1 MRFRGYR
8 RNDGRIGIR
17 NHVLIL
23 PASICASDVAHQ
35 VTMQVQGTVSFHNQL
50 GCSQTPIDQECTLRT
65 MAGMAANPNV
75 YGTIIISLGC
85 ENCQMKL
92 VTEEIQ
98 SRCDKPLKAFIIQE
112 CGGTLHTV
120 EQAVRCAREMV
131 AQASCMQREEADV
144 SELMVAMECGGSDPT
159 SGLAAN
165 PLVGEVA
172 DSIIASG
179 GTAVMSETTEFIGA
193 EKLLAKRA
201 VNAQVSAQI
210 LEIVR
215 HYEDAMKCVNDDVRK
230 RNPAPGNKAGGITTL
245 EEKSLGCIY
254 KSGHSPIQAVY
265 DYAQDIHHKGLVI
278 MDTPGN
284 DPISMSGMAAGG
296 CQLILFTTGRG
307 TPTGNPIVPVIKVSA
322 NRETAESMKDN
333 LDFDASPLIY
343 GDKTMEELRDALL
356 KELAEVASG
365 KLTRSE
371 ILGYYE
377 TAIARVGR
385 YIRNAGSKQ
394 EQVETYYY

>member
-1 MRFRGYR
+1 MKFTGYR
-8 RNDGRIGIR
+8 RSDGRIGIR

-23 PASICASDVAHQ
+23 PASICASDVARQ
-35 VTMQVQGTVSFHNQL
+35 VMQQVQGTVSFHNQL
-50 GCSQTPIDQECTLRT
+50 GCSQTPIDQACTLRT

-75 YGTIIISLGC
+75 YGTIVISLGC
-85 ENCQMKL
+85 ENCQMELITK
-92 VTEEIQ
+92 EIK
-98 SRCDKPLKAFIIQE
+98 SRCDKPLETFIIQA
-112 CGGTLHTV
+112 CGGTLRTV
-120 EQAVRCAREMV
+120 EQAVRCARAMV
-131 AQASCMQREEADV
+131 SEASRMQREEADF
-144 SELMVAMECGGSDPT
+144 SELMLAMECGGSDPT

-165 PLVGEVA
+165 PLLGEVA
-172 DSIIASG
+172 DRIVAKG
-179 GTAVMSETTEFIGA
+179 GTAVLSETTEFIGA
-193 EKLLAKRA
+193 EKLLARRA
-201 VNAQVSAQI
+201 VNAEVSAQI
-210 LEIVR
+210 LDIVR
-215 HYEDAMKCVNDDVRK
+215 HYEDAMLCVHDDVRK
-230 RNPAPGNKAGGITTL
+230 RNPSPGNQAGGITTL

-254 KSGHSPIQAVY
+254 KAGHAPIQAVY
-265 DYAQDIHHKGLVI
+265 DYAQPIHHKGLVI

-385 YIRNAGSKQ
+385 YVRNAGSKQ

>member
-1 MRFRGYR
+1 
-8 RNDGRIGIR
+8 
-17 NHVLIL
+17 
-23 PASICASDVAHQ
+23 
-35 VTMQVQGTVSFHNQL
+35 
-50 GCSQTPIDQECTLRT
+50 
-65 MAGMAANPNV
+65 MA
-75 YGTIIISLGC
+75 
-85 ENCQMKL
+85 
-92 VTEEIQ
+92 EEVQ
-98 SRCDKPLKAFIIQE
+98 SRCDEPVGAFMILE
-112 CGGTLHTV
+112 CGGTLDTG

-230 RNPAPGNKAGGITTL
+230 RNPSPGNKAGGITTL

-296 CQLILFTTGRG
+296 CQLVLFTTGRG
-307 TPTGNPIVPVIKVSA
+307 TPTGNPIVPVIKLSA
-322 NRETAESMKDN
+322 NRDTAVVMRDN
-333 LDFDASPLIY
+333 LDFDASGYLY
-343 GDKTMEELRDALL
+343 GSTTMRQLRDALL
-356 KELAEVASG
+356 EEICAVAGG

-371 ILGYYE
+371 ILGYCE

-385 YIRNAGSKQ
+385 YVKNEGEMKGC
-394 EQVETYYY
+394 VETYYY

>member
-50 GCSQTPIDQECTLRT
+50 GCSQTPNDQECTLRT

-230 RNPAPGNKAGGITTL
+230 
-245 EEKSLGCIY
+245 
-254 KSGHSPIQAVY
+254 
-265 DYAQDIHHKGLVI
+265 
-278 MDTPGN
+278 
-284 DPISMSGMAAGG
+284 
-296 CQLILFTTGRG
+296 
-307 TPTGNPIVPVIKVSA
+307 
-322 NRETAESMKDN
+322 
-333 LDFDASPLIY
+333 
-343 GDKTMEELRDALL
+343 
-356 KELAEVASG
+356 
-365 KLTRSE
+365 
-371 ILGYYE
+371 
-377 TAIARVGR
+377 
-385 YIRNAGSKQ
+385 
-394 EQVETYYY
+394 

>member
-1 MRFRGYR
+1 M
-8 RNDGRIGIR
+8 I
-17 NHVLIL
+17 
-23 PASICASDVAHQ
+23 PAGKGQRTAFGTDV
-35 VTMQVQGTVSFHNQL
+35 
-50 GCSQTPIDQECTLRT
+50 
-65 MAGMAANPNV
+65 
-75 YGTIIISLGC
+75 Y
-85 ENCQMKL
+85 
-92 VTEEIQ
+92 
-98 SRCDKPLKAFIIQE
+98 
-112 CGGTLHTV
+112 
-120 EQAVRCAREMV
+120 
-131 AQASCMQREEADV
+131 
-144 SELMVAMECGGSDPT
+144 
-159 SGLAAN
+159 
-165 PLVGEVA
+165 
-172 DSIIASG
+172 
-179 GTAVMSETTEFIGA
+179 
-193 EKLLAKRA
+193 KR
-201 VNAQVSAQI
+201 Q
-210 LEIVR
+210 
-215 HYEDAMKCVNDDVRK
+215 
-230 RNPAPGNKAGGITTL
+230 
-245 EEKSLGCIY
+245 
-254 KSGHSPIQAVY
+254 VY
-265 DYAQDIHHKGLVI
+265 DYAQPIHHKGLVI